1 MCNAQRARL
10 VHAKIVVAFLAALSW
25 HAAIAAADDATLL
38 RVFLKDGSS
47 LVSYGEPARGEDR
60 VVFSIPTAATPEP
73 AQRLAIVERARRTL
87 AAWPED
93 HFNYRL
99 AEVRQMLAML
109 DEAIA
114 DLRASTGARRFDLTL
129 SASVEPLTIAE
140 PLLPPPSP
148 KEAIEAVL
156 SAARAVDSSVERTSL
171 LTTAL
176 LNLDRDKAV
185 LPADWVVKTR

>member
-1 MCNAQRARL
+1 
-10 VHAKIVVAFLAALSW
+10 
-25 HAAIAAADDATLL
+25 
-38 RVFLKDGSS
+38 
-47 LVSYGEPARGEDR
+47 
-60 VVFSIPTAATPEP
+60 
-73 AQRLAIVERARRTL
+73 
-87 AAWPED
+87 
-93 HFNYRL
+93 
-99 AEVRQMLAML
+99 MLAHP
-109 DEAIA
+109 
-114 DLRASTGARRFDLTL
+114 GARRFDLTL

-185 LPADWVVKTR
+185 LPADWVAKTRTAITEAMNADARLDQSYDALSTSTMTVADRRAKVADVRGLVRLLE